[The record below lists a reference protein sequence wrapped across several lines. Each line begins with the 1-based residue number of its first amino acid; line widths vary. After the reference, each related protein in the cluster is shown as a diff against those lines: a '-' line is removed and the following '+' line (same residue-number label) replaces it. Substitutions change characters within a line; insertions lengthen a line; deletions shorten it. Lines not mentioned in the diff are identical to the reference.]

1 MDLNKKT
8 ISLTN
13 DKKYIR
19 PKYTIQ
25 DKITQEEINDALKN
39 YIECDD
45 INKVPIGSH
54 LRYFINTINKRGEM
68 EQKFRFGGF
77 LKNKDNCDKYVILT
91 NNTVSWSVQ
100 VDNVTFF
107 KKMSLDEIKDE
118 YEKIIEEKQQ
128 YIKSLKKEI
137 KKIKN

>member
-8 ISLTN
+8 ISISN
-13 DKKYIR
+13 DRKYSR
-19 PKYTIQ
+19 PKHTIQ
-25 DKITQEEINDALKN
+25 DKISDEEINEALKN

-45 INKVPIGSH
+45 ISKVNIGSH
-54 LRYFINTINKRGEM
+54 LRYFTNTINKNGET
-68 EQKFRFGGF
+68 ERKFRFGGF

-137 KKIKN
+137 RKLKV